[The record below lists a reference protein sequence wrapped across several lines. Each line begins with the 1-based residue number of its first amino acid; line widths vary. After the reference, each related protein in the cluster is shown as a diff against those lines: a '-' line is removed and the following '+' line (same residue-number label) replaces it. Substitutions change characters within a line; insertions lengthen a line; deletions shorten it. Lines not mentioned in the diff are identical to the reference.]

1 MKVIGLDEVLNPN
14 TKRYIKIN
22 GAVFKKIDFKNFSI
36 EDQDKINKFNKNV
49 NEIVEKKKVVIKK
62 NDNKC
67 INERSFLHMINIKDI
82 DQNDLIKLSNNYC
95 YSINELELLIDS
107 NTFKNLNPHNQEDI
121 LFNME
126 KDENILKKFPKFY
139 KKVLLALDNIKRVD
153 GIEEVYKRLDY
164 LYGLCKMSGIIIFD
178 NLGSFSKKSEV
189 FNLSLNELSEFS
201 ESFGKDNISRDLIYS
216 LKNPKTDETV
226 KKIIENCNKGLICIH
241 KAGSQI
247 LQIFIYWFIKLENIY
262 NIKYDVSKGKV
273 IFTKVNG
280 NKLYFRQINSNEIH
294 DNATIYISDLLMNS
308 SEFKKSTLY
317 LDRLDHNKFK
327 CVNLSKTCIN
337 NEDIYLYTNN
347 YEISS
352 WCDMDDKDLI
362 KLGEH
367 YCFGVDFILE
377 YMDNRLNSSN
387 MNNPSPSYPLNPFT
401 NEILSKKDLR
411 KIKKMVLLGAR
422 KVPLPLNIFLED
434 ESIWVD
440 DILQFDKYKIIDK
453 LEGYNIRYKR
463 INLKDSQDNY
473 TGYWVSK
480 KIPLSPFEK
489 TFYTYITTL
498 RPLYKNKLRNYPT
511 ENITYLQLSKYYLY
525 SETI

>member
-216 LKNPKTDETV
+216 LKKTPKLTRQL
-226 KKIIENCNKGLICIH
+226 KK
-241 KAGSQI
+241 
-247 LQIFIYWFIKLENIY
+247 
-262 NIKYDVSKGKV
+262 
-273 IFTKVNG
+273 
-280 NKLYFRQINSNEIH
+280 
-294 DNATIYISDLLMNS
+294 
-308 SEFKKSTLY
+308 
-317 LDRLDHNKFK
+317 
-327 CVNLSKTCIN
+327 
-337 NEDIYLYTNN
+337 
-347 YEISS
+347 
-352 WCDMDDKDLI
+352 
-362 KLGEH
+362 
-367 YCFGVDFILE
+367 
-377 YMDNRLNSSN
+377 
-387 MNNPSPSYPLNPFT
+387 
-401 NEILSKKDLR
+401 
-411 KIKKMVLLGAR
+411 
-422 KVPLPLNIFLED
+422 
-434 ESIWVD
+434 
-440 DILQFDKYKIIDK
+440 
-453 LEGYNIRYKR
+453 
-463 INLKDSQDNY
+463 
-473 TGYWVSK
+473 
-480 KIPLSPFEK
+480 
-489 TFYTYITTL
+489 
-498 RPLYKNKLRNYPT
+498 
-511 ENITYLQLSKYYLY
+511 
-525 SETI
+525 